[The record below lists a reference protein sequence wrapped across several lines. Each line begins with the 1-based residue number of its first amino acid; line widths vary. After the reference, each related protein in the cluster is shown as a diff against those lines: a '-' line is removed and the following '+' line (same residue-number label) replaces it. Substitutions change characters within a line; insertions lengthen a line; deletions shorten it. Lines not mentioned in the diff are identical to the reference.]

1 MNNIKNRPVDFLA
14 ASFLIIFSIL
24 LGLNQVM
31 VKLVNEGMHPVFQ
44 VALRSSLAIF
54 PILIYCYI
62 LKKKIII
69 NNGSLVPGLIAGFLD
84 YNFVTNCVSLNIE
97 NGKAKCSR
105 EISGG
110 IEMSECDLPLVI
122 GAQKGL
128 VEESDLIIPNMRG
141 IMMARQKP
149 LEVLSSKNIKA
160 RAVDKKYFKP
170 QEKAEVKLVKP
181 DELDKLIDFLENEAK
196 VI

>member
-44 VALRSSLAIF
+44 VALRSTFAIF

-69 NNGSLVPGLIAGFLD
+69 NNGSLIPGIIAGILFAIEFIFFVYSLRLLNSHTRIINFL
-84 YNFVTNCVSLNIE
+84 YNACV
-97 NGKAKCSR
+97 A
-105 EISGG
+105 
-110 IEMSECDLPLVI
+110 
-122 GAQKGL
+122 
-128 VEESDLIIPNMRG
+128 
-141 IMMARQKP
+141 
-149 LEVLSSKNIKA
+149 
-160 RAVDKKYFKP
+160 YFSCTFFNRK
-170 QEKAEVKLVKP
+170 
-181 DELDKLIDFLENEAK
+181 
-196 VI
+196 

>member
-44 VALRSSLAIF
+44 VALRSTFAIF

-69 NNGSLVPGLIAGFLD
+69 NNGSLIPGIIAGILFAIEFIFLFTALD
-84 YNFVTNCVSLNIE
+84 YSTVTRVSLIFYTMPMWLTL
-97 NGKAKCSR
+97 A
-105 EISGG
+105 
-110 IEMSECDLPLVI
+110 
-122 GAQKGL
+122 AH
-128 VEESDLIIPNMRG
+128 
-141 IMMARQKP
+141 
-149 LEVLSSKNIKA
+149 
-160 RAVDKKYFKP
+160 F
-170 QEKAEVKLVKP
+170 
-181 DELDKLIDFLENEAK
+181 
-196 VI
+196 

>member
-44 VALRSSLAIF
+44 VALRSTFAIF

-69 NNGSLVPGLIAGFLD
+69 NNGSLIPGIIAGILFAIEFIFLFTALDYSTVTRVSLIFYTMPVWLTLAAHFLIGNDKLNLNKILGLIIALVGLFLAVYEPTTGYD
-84 YNFVTNCVSLNIE
+84 TSQFYLSLIH
-97 NGKAKCSR
+97 
-105 EISGG
+105 I
-110 IEMSECDLPLVI
+110 
-122 GAQKGL
+122 
-128 VEESDLIIPNMRG
+128 
-141 IMMARQKP
+141 
-149 LEVLSSKNIKA
+149 
-160 RAVDKKYFKP
+160 
-170 QEKAEVKLVKP
+170 
-181 DELDKLIDFLENEAK
+181 
-196 VI
+196 